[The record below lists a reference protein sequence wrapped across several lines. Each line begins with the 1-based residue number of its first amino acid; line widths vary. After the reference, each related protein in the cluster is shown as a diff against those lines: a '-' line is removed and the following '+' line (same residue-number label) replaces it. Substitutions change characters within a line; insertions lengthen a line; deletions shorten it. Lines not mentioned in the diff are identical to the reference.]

1 MTITEKVAYIKGL
14 LEGLALDETKPETKV
29 IKAIVDAL
37 DDIAL
42 TAADTEERVET
53 LEGYCDEL
61 DDDLALLEDE
71 VYGDEDE
78 DEEFECDG
86 DCENCDEE
94 CDCYDDED
102 DCDGCVVTCPNCGV
116 CLELEE
122 NFSRFF
128 VFVKAHSF
136 NKPFDIC
143 NFIRKCH
150 DHTSFPSFTLFQD
163 IRRFSCRYVP
173 SFRCR

>member
-71 VYGDEDE
+71 VYGDV
-78 DEEFECDG
+78 
-86 DCENCDEE
+86 
-94 CDCYDDED
+94 DDED
-102 DCDGCVVTCPNCGV
+102 YDEDDDENVICVECPKCGEEV
-116 CLELEE
+116 CLDDSMDFDKIKCPACGEE
-122 NFSRFF
+122 
-128 VFVKAHSF
+128 
-136 NKPFDIC
+136 
-143 NFIRKCH
+143 
-150 DHTSFPSFTLFQD
+150 
-163 IRRFSCRYVP
+163 FSCEI
-173 SFRCR
+173 SDEDKDI

>member
-14 LEGLALDETKPETKV
+14 LEGLSLDETKPEVKV

-71 VYGDEDE
+71 VYDDV
-78 DEEFECDG
+78 DG
-86 DCENCDEE
+86 DYD
-94 CDCYDDED
+94 DDED
-102 DCDGCVVTCPNCGV
+102 DDGDVICVECPKCGEEV
-116 CLELEE
+116 CLDDSMDFSKIKCPSCGEE
-122 NFSRFF
+122 
-128 VFVKAHSF
+128 
-136 NKPFDIC
+136 
-143 NFIRKCH
+143 
-150 DHTSFPSFTLFQD
+150 
-163 IRRFSCRYVP
+163 FSCEI
-173 SFRCR
+173 SDEDKDI

>member
-71 VYGDEDE
+71 VYGDVDDE
-78 DEEFECDG
+78 DY
-86 DCENCDEE
+86 DE
-94 CDCYDDED
+94 DDED
-102 DCDGCVVTCPNCGV
+102 DENVICVECPKCGEEV
-116 CLELEE
+116 CLDDSMDFSKIKCPSCGEE
-122 NFSRFF
+122 
-128 VFVKAHSF
+128 
-136 NKPFDIC
+136 
-143 NFIRKCH
+143 
-150 DHTSFPSFTLFQD
+150 
-163 IRRFSCRYVP
+163 FSCEI
-173 SFRCR
+173 SDEDKDI

>member
-71 VYGDEDE
+71 VYGDV
-78 DEEFECDG
+78 
-86 DCENCDEE
+86 
-94 CDCYDDED
+94 DDED
-102 DCDGCVVTCPNCGV
+102 YDEDDDGENVICVECPKCGKEV
-116 CLELEE
+116 CLDDSMDFDKIKCPSCGEE
-122 NFSRFF
+122 
-128 VFVKAHSF
+128 
-136 NKPFDIC
+136 
-143 NFIRKCH
+143 
-150 DHTSFPSFTLFQD
+150 
-163 IRRFSCRYVP
+163 FSCEI
-173 SFRCR
+173 SDEDKDI